1 MYLGA
6 GRHTEFLVIS
16 RVHGSFGVAMPMFN
30 TPSTVL
36 LQETVEPDYMGRV
49 FGVLAMISSS
59 MMPMGM
65 LVWAIIRCL
74 PDRRHAGFHWHSIA
88 GAELLHGEEQSTDTS
103 GTPKEV
109 AEN

>member
-1 MYLGA
+1 
-6 GRHTEFLVIS
+6 
-16 RVHGSFGVAMPMFN
+16 MFN

-59 MMPMGM
+59 RYYGHAG
-65 LVWAIIRCL
+65 LRAIIRCL

-103 GTPKEV
+103 GTPKESLKTKV
-109 AEN
+109 QMKQLQKKSTSAT